1 MTERSQKVMEL
12 TRDAINDWLSQ
23 YGSGPS
29 DSEVRIERDEDD
41 CVWVRMEL
49 TSTRL
54 QGWSFDP
61 FVLDLSQGHWLQ
73 GWSDGEMLTFCTPA
87 RHAEFAARYF
97 QLRAAA
103 DEPAASTEH
112 PER

>member
-1 MTERSQKVMEL
+1 MSERSHKVMEL
-12 TRDAINDWLSQ
+12 TKDAINDWLSQ
-23 YGSGPS
+23 YGSDPS
-29 DSEVRIERDEDD
+29 EVDVRIERDEDD

-49 TSTRL
+49 TATRL
-54 QGWSFDP
+54 RGWSFDP

-73 GWSDGEMLTFCTPA
+73 GWSDGEMLTFCTPT

-103 DEPAASTEH
+103 DEPAEGTEH